1 MITAGEGPIAPDER
15 KPVPFRSSPSHPR
28 SLRRNA
34 LRAGVGLTVLLALS
48 GGAVPRSGLPPAA
61 GAAHKPKVV
70 VIGTGGTMAGVSE
83 GRFTVQKYK
92 PGQLPT
98 ARLIRD
104 LQPEIGQLADVRPVD
119 FDDDT
124 EAVTNLYDL
133 SRQVDRELKTADA
146 VVVTSGTNNLEE
158 YAYWLD
164 ITVRSQK
171 PVVVTGSLRPWT
183 VVGSDAPMNLY
194 TAVDLAASGRTK
206 CFGTVV
212 TLNDQILGARE
223 ATKSDSQRVDAF
235 KSRELGLLG
244 TVDAGR
250 VRLLRAPAR
259 VVDCAHPDRWRTP
272 FDLARIR
279 RNALPTVEIVPTYL
293 GAGGAPITAAA
304 TAGARGIVVSGSP
317 SPAQQTAAMTQL
329 EKGVVFVAAGNTTSG
344 SVYPQTRPGLVSA
357 GDLMPQKARLL
368 LMLGLASGANATQIQ
383 DWFTRYGVPQFND

>member
-1 MITAGEGPIAPDER
+1 
-15 KPVPFRSSPSHPR
+15 
-28 SLRRNA
+28 
-34 LRAGVGLTVLLALS
+34 LRAGVGLIVLLALS
-48 GGAVPRSGLPPAA
+48 GGALPRSALPSAVSA
-61 GAAHKPKVV
+61 GHKPKVV

-98 ARLIRD
+98 ARLIHD
-104 LQPEIGQLADVRPVD
+104 LQPDIGRLADVRPVD
-119 FDDDT
+119 FDDDA

-194 TAVDLAASGRTK
+194 TAVELAASRRTR

-223 ATKSDSQRVDAF
+223 VTKSDSQRVDAF
-235 KSRELGLLG
+235 QSRELGLLG

-259 VVDCAHPDRWRTP
+259 VLECAHPDQWRTP
-272 FDLARIR
+272 FDLSRIN

-293 GAGGAPITAAA
+293 GAGGAPITAA
-304 TAGARGIVVSGSP
+304 TQAGARGVVVSGSP
-317 SPAQQTAAMTQL
+317 SPAQQSAAVAQL
-329 EKGVVFVAAGNTTSG
+329 SKGVVFVAAGNTTSG
-344 SVYPQTRPGLVSA
+344 SVYPETRPGLVSA
-357 GDLMPQKARLL
+357 GDLLPQKARLL
-368 LMLGLASGANATQIQ
+368 LLLGLASGANAEQIQ
-383 DWFTRYGVPQFND
+383 NWFTRYGVPQFND